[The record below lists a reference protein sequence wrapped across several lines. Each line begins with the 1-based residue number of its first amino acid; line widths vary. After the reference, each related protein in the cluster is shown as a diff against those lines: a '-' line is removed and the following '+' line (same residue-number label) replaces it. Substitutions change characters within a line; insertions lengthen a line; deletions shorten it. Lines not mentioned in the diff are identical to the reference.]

1 MTGVEKSVP
10 LLPESRTVITLTL
23 CRDTTSPLLSEASQ
37 LGFARAI
44 GKIPKAYGIVR
55 SEEPKS
61 LPLEQM
67 DSTMSAWGVP
77 HIRTYILAAKP
88 RTRPDR
94 AKKVVDYEPK
104 VPSLWT
110 PWKRIC

>member
-1 MTGVEKSVP
+1 
-10 LLPESRTVITLTL
+10 
-23 CRDTTSPLLSEASQ
+23 
-37 LGFARAI
+37 LGFSRAI
-44 GKIPKAYGIVR
+44 GKILKAYVIVR

-77 HIRTYILAAKP
+77 YIGTYILAAKP

-104 VPSLWT
+104 VPSLWDAIEADLLACV
-110 PWKRIC
+110 RIEA